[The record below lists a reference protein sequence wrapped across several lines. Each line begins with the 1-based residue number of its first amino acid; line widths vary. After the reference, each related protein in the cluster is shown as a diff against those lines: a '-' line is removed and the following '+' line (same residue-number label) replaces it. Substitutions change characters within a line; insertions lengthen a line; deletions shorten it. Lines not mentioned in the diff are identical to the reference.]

1 MLLTSKLVFTAQI
14 TLYILPVLL
23 FIGEFKMLAH
33 ISVKNFAVVK
43 QISVEVAHGLTAIT
57 GETGAGKS
65 IAIDALSLCLGDRAD
80 ASSVRQG
87 AEKAEIVAHFDVS
100 KVPLAKAWLSEHEL
114 IQEDN
119 PDECFIR
126 RLISNEGRSKAFIN
140 GVVVSLNQLKSLGQY
155 LVSIHGQNAHYQL
168 LKPDNQR
175 KLLDNFSGHKD
186 LSAAVAAAFSDL
198 KKKQNQLKQLQA
210 AQQQRDD
217 RKNLLEYQVAELD
230 EYSIGE
236 DEFSQLELEH
246 KRLSNSQTLLEQAQ
260 ISFYQLY
267 EDDEFNALSAIRS
280 SVDNLSEMQE
290 HDPSLGPIVE
300 MLNEASIQIEEAS
313 QEIRHYCDQ
322 LEIDPMKLQQVEQ
335 RYSQAMDLARKH
347 QVKPELLYA
356 YHMELA
362 EEYSNLLKDESSLT
376 ELSTECDKLLA
387 EYQLAAKKL
396 HDSRV
401 LNATTLAS
409 KIEQHVKEM
418 NMQHA
423 KILIDI
429 TYDEY
434 AAPSLLGNDDI
445 LFKVTTNPGQ
455 PAEALDKVVSGG
467 ELSRIGLAIQ
477 VITSSGN
484 QIPTMIFDEVDT
496 GISGPTASI
505 VGRLLR
511 KLGDV
516 SQVVCVTHLPQVAAH
531 GHNQVF
537 VTKLT
542 DGDSTETKMLKLTD
556 NERVNEIARLLAGD
570 KLTET
575 AIANAKDLLKL

>member
-1 MLLTSKLVFTAQI
+1 
-14 TLYILPVLL
+14 
-23 FIGEFKMLAH
+23 MLAH

-43 QISVEVAHGLTAIT
+43 QIAVDVAEGLTAIT

-80 ASSVRQG
+80 ASSVRKG
-87 AEKAEIVAHFDVS
+87 AEKAEIVVHFDIQ
-100 KVPLAKAWLSEHEL
+100 KVPLAKAWLEENEL
-114 IQEDN
+114 LQEDN
-119 PDECFIR
+119 PNECFIR
-126 RLISNEGRSKAFIN
+126 RLVSNEGRSKAFIN
-140 GVVVSLNQLKSLGQY
+140 GVAVSLNQLKSLGQY

-168 LKPDNQR
+168 LKSDNQR
-175 KLLDNFSGHKD
+175 KLLDSFAAHKP
-186 LSAAVAAAFSDL
+186 LLNEVAVAYDAL
-198 KKKQNQLKQLQA
+198 KQKQQLLKQLQA
-210 AQQQRDD
+210 AQKQRTD
-217 RKNLLEYQVAELD
+217 RKNLLEYQVQELD
-230 EYSIGE
+230 DYSIGE

-267 EDDEFNALSAIRS
+267 EGEEFNALSAIQS
-280 SVDNLSEMQE
+280 SVDNLSELQE
-290 HDPSLGPIVE
+290 HDPTLSPIVD
-300 MLNEASIQIEEAS
+300 MLNEAAIQIEEAS
-313 QEIRHYCDQ
+313 QEIRQYCDH

-335 RYSQAMDLARKH
+335 RYSEAMELSRKH
-347 QVKPELLYA
+347 HVKPEGLFA
-356 YHMELA
+356 MHMQLA
-362 EEYSNLLKDESSLT
+362 EEYAGLLKDEDNLSALT
-376 ELSTECDKLLA
+376 KECEKNK
-387 EYQLAAKKL
+387 ENYEKAARKL
-396 HDSRV
+396 HASRTES
-401 LNATTLAS
+401 AKGLAS
-409 KIEQHVKEM
+409 KIESHVKDM

-423 KILIDI
+423 KIFIDVDYNEASAPTAHGKDEVLI
-429 TYDEY
+429 
-434 AAPSLLGNDDI
+434 
-445 LFKVTTNPGQ
+445 KVTTNPGQ
-455 PAEALDKVVSGG
+455 PADALDKVVSGG

-484 QIPTMIFDEVDT
+484 HVPTMIFDEVDT

-511 KLGDV
+511 KLGEV

-542 DGDSTETKMLKLTD
+542 DGDTTETKMLRLTE

-570 KLTET
+570 KLTDT

>member
-1 MLLTSKLVFTAQI
+1 VFKFFGKLR
-14 TLYILPVLL
+14 
-23 FIGEFKMLAH
+23 MLAH

-43 QISVEVAHGLTAIT
+43 QIAVDVAEGLTAIT

-80 ASSVRQG
+80 AGSVRKG
-87 AEKAEIVAHFDVS
+87 AEKAEIVVHFDIT
-100 KVPLAKAWLSEHEL
+100 KVPLAKAWLEENEL
-114 IQEDN
+114 LQEDN
-119 PDECFIR
+119 PNECFIR
-126 RLISNEGRSKAFIN
+126 RLVSNEGRSKAFIN
-140 GVVVSLNQLKSLGQY
+140 GVAVSLNQLKSLGQH

-175 KLLDNFSGHKD
+175 KLLDSFAAHKALLND
-186 LSAAVAAAFSDL
+186 VAVTYDAL
-198 KKKQNQLKQLQA
+198 KQKQQLLKQLQA
-210 AQQQRDD
+210 AQKQRTD
-217 RKNLLEYQVAELD
+217 RKNLLEYQVQELD

-236 DEFSQLELEH
+236 NEFAQLELEH

-267 EDDEFNALSAIRS
+267 EGEEFNALSAIQS
-280 SVDNLSEMQE
+280 SVDNLSELQE
-290 HDPSLGPIVE
+290 HDPTLGPIVD
-300 MLNEASIQIEEAS
+300 MLNEAAIQIEEAS
-313 QEIRHYCDQ
+313 QEIRQYCDH

-335 RYSQAMDLARKH
+335 RYSEAMELARKH
-347 QVKPELLYA
+347 HVKPEGLYA
-356 YHMELA
+356 MHMQLA
-362 EEYSNLLKDESSLT
+362 EEYAGLLKDEGNLSALT
-376 ELSTECDKLLA
+376 KECEKNKDDYEK
-387 EYQLAAKKL
+387 AARKL
-396 HDSRV
+396 HASRTES
-401 LNATTLAS
+401 AKGLAG
-409 KIEQHVKEM
+409 KIESHVKDM

-423 KILIDI
+423 KIFIDVD
-429 TYDEY
+429 YNES
-434 AAPSLLGNDDI
+434 AAPSAHGKDEVLI
-445 LFKVTTNPGQ
+445 KVTTNPGQ
-455 PAEALDKVVSGG
+455 PADALDKVVSGG

-484 QIPTMIFDEVDT
+484 QVPTMIFDEVDT

-511 KLGDV
+511 KLGEV

-542 DGDSTETKMLKLTD
+542 DGDTTETKMLRLTE

-570 KLTET
+570 KLTDT

>member
-1 MLLTSKLVFTAQI
+1 
-14 TLYILPVLL
+14 
-23 FIGEFKMLAH
+23 MLAH

-43 QISVEVAHGLTAIT
+43 QIGVDVAHGLTVIT

-80 ASSVRQG
+80 AASVRKG
-87 AEKAEIVAHFDVS
+87 AEKAEVVVHFDIS
-100 KVPLAKAWLSEHEL
+100 KVPLAKAWLEENEL
-114 IQEDN
+114 LQEDA
-119 PDECFIR
+119 PHECFIR
-126 RLISNEGRSKAFIN
+126 RLVSKEGRSKAFIN
-140 GVVVSLNQLKSLGQY
+140 GVAVSLTQLKSLGQY

-175 KLLDNFSGHKD
+175 KLLDNFSAHKE
-186 LSAAVAAAFSDL
+186 LLANVSIAHENL
-198 KKKQNQLKQLQA
+198 RKKQQLLKQLLS
-210 AQQQRDD
+210 AQQQRND
-217 RKNLLEYQVAELD
+217 RKNLLEYQVEELD
-230 EYSIGE
+230 NYSIGE
-236 DEFSQLELEH
+236 DEFAQLELEH

-267 EDDEFNALSAIRS
+267 EGEDFNALSAIQS
-280 SVDNLSEMQE
+280 SVDNLSELQE
-290 HDPSLGPIVE
+290 HDPTLSPIVD
-300 MLNEASIQIEEAS
+300 MLNEAAIQVEEAS
-313 QEIRHYCDQ
+313 QEIRQYCDQ

-335 RYSQAMDLARKH
+335 RYAEAMELARKH
-347 QVKPELLYA
+347 HVKPEDLYST
-356 YHMELA
+356 HMQLA
-362 EEYSNLLKDESSLT
+362 NEYAELLKDESSLS
-376 ELSTECDKLLA
+376 ELTKECEKTRK
-387 EYQLAAKKL
+387 EYAIAAAKL
-396 HDSRV
+396 HESRKQNADV
-401 LNATTLAS
+401 LAK
-409 KIEQHVKEM
+409 KIESHVKDM
-418 NMQHA
+418 NMAHA
-423 KILIDI
+423 KIYIDVEF
-429 TYDEY
+429 DES
-434 AAPSLLGNDDI
+434 ASPTPHGNDDI
-445 LFKVTTNPGQ
+445 LIKVTTNPGQ
-455 PAEALDKVVSGG
+455 PADALDKVVSGG

-511 KLGDV
+511 KLGEV

-570 KLTET
+570 KLTDT

>member
-1 MLLTSKLVFTAQI
+1 VFSFYGNN
-14 TLYILPVLL
+14 L
-23 FIGEFKMLAH
+23 MLAH

-43 QISVEVAHGLTAIT
+43 KIGVDVSHGLTAIT

-65 IAIDALSLCLGDRAD
+65 IAIDALSLCLGGRAD
-80 ASSVRQG
+80 AASVRTD
-87 AEKAEIVAHFDVS
+87 ADKAEIVAHFDIS
-100 KVPLAKAWLSEHEL
+100 KAPLAKAWLGEQEL
-114 IQEDN
+114 LQEDN
-119 PDECFIR
+119 SDECFIR

-155 LVSIHGQNAHYQL
+155 LVSIHGQNAHHQL

-175 KLLDNFSGHKD
+175 KLLDSFSGHDDILK
-186 LSAAVAAAFSDL
+186 SVSFSCDEL
-198 KKKQNQLKQLQA
+198 KKKQQQLHQLQA

-236 DEFSQLELEH
+236 EEFLQLELEH

-260 ISFYQLY
+260 ISFYELY
-267 EDDEFNALSAIRS
+267 EGEEFNALSAIRS
-280 SVDNLSEMQE
+280 SANNLTEMQE
-290 HDPSLGPIVE
+290 HDPSLAPIVE

-313 QEIRHYCDQ
+313 QEIRQYCDQ

-347 QVKPELLYA
+347 QVKPENLYSV
-356 YHMELA
+356 HMRLA
-362 EEYSNLLKDESSLT
+362 DEYSSLLKDEDSLS
-376 ELSTECDKLLA
+376 ELTAACEQLSVKYE
-387 EYQLAAKKL
+387 LAAKKL
-396 HDSRV
+396 HKSRTV
-401 LNATTLAS
+401 NAKALAN
-409 KIEQHVKEM
+409 KIESHVKEM

-423 KILIDI
+423 KIFIDVN
-429 TYDEY
+429 YDET
-434 AAPSLLGNDDI
+434 ATPSLHGKDDI

-455 PAEALDKVVSGG
+455 PADALDKVVSGG

-477 VITSSGN
+477 VITASGN

-496 GISGPTASI
+496 GISGPTAAI
-505 VGRLLR
+505 VGKLLR
-511 KLGDV
+511 KLGEV
-516 SQVVCVTHLPQVAAH
+516 SQVVCVTHLPQVAAQ

-537 VTKLT
+537 VTKIT
-542 DGDSTETKMLKLTD
+542 DGDSTETRMLKLTE

-570 KLTET
+570 KLTDT

>member
-1 MLLTSKLVFTAQI
+1 
-14 TLYILPVLL
+14 
-23 FIGEFKMLAH
+23 MLAH

-43 QISVEVAHGLTAIT
+43 QISVDVAHGLTAIT

-80 ASSVRQG
+80 AAAVRKG
-87 AEKAEIVAHFDVS
+87 AEKAEIVVHFDVTN
-100 KVPLAKAWLSEHEL
+100 VPLAKSWLDENEL
-114 IQEDN
+114 LQEDN
-119 PDECFIR
+119 PNECFIR
-126 RLISNEGRSKAFIN
+126 RLISKEGRSKAFIN
-140 GVVVSLNQLKSLGQY
+140 GVAVSLNQLKSLGQY

-175 KLLDNFSGHKD
+175 KLLDGFSGHKTL
-186 LSAAVAAAFSDL
+186 LSNVSHAYDEL
-198 KKKQNQLKQLQA
+198 RKKQKRLKELLA
-210 AQQQRDD
+210 AQQQRND
-217 RKNLLEYQVAELD
+217 RKNLLEYQVEELD
-230 EYSIGE
+230 NYSIGE
-236 DEFSQLELEH
+236 DEFTQLELEH

-267 EDDEFNALSAIRS
+267 EGEEFNALSAIQS
-280 SVDNLSEMQE
+280 SVDNLSEMQD
-290 HDPSLGPIVE
+290 HDPTLSPIVD
-300 MLNEASIQIEEAS
+300 MLSEAAIQIEEAS
-313 QEIRHYCDQ
+313 QEIRQYCDQ

-335 RYSQAMDLARKH
+335 RYAEAMDLSRKH
-347 QVKPELLYA
+347 HVKPEDLYA
-356 YHMELA
+356 THMQLA
-362 EEYSNLLKDESSLT
+362 AEYAELLKDENSLS
-376 ELSTECDKLLA
+376 ELTKEC
-387 EYQLAAKKL
+387 EQQLKDYETAALKL
-396 HDSRV
+396 HDSRKK
-401 LNATTLAS
+401 NANELAN
-409 KIEQHVKEM
+409 KIEAHVKDM

-423 KILIDI
+423 QVFIDVDYAESASPTPYGKDEILI
-429 TYDEY
+429 
-434 AAPSLLGNDDI
+434 
-445 LFKVTTNPGQ
+445 KVTTNPGQ
-455 PAEALDKVVSGG
+455 AADALDKVVSGG

-484 QIPTMIFDEVDT
+484 QVPTMIFDEVDT

-511 KLGDV
+511 KLGEA

-542 DGDSTETKMLKLTD
+542 DGDTTETKMLKLSE

-570 KLTET
+570 KLTDT

>member
-1 MLLTSKLVFTAQI
+1 
-14 TLYILPVLL
+14 
-23 FIGEFKMLAH
+23 MLAH

-43 QISVEVAHGLTAIT
+43 QIGVDVANGLTAIT

-80 ASSVRQG
+80 ASSVRKG
-87 AEKAEIVAHFDVS
+87 AEKAEIVVHFDIS
-100 KVPLAKAWLSEHEL
+100 KVPLAKAWLKEHEL
-114 IQEDN
+114 LQDDN
-119 PDECFIR
+119 PNECFIR
-126 RLISNEGRSKAFIN
+126 RLVSNEGRSKAFIN
-140 GVVVSLNQLKSLGQY
+140 GVAVSLNQLKSLGQY

-175 KLLDNFSGHKD
+175 KLLDNFAGHQSL
-186 LSAAVAAAFSDL
+186 LSSVSIAHDEL
-198 KKKQNQLKQLQA
+198 RKKQQQLKQLLSV
-210 AQQQRDD
+210 QQQRND
-217 RKNLLEYQVAELD
+217 RKNLLEYQVEELD
-230 EYSIGE
+230 NYSIGE
-236 DEFSQLELEH
+236 DEFTHLELEH

-267 EDDEFNALSAIRS
+267 EGEEFNALSAIQE

-290 HDPSLGPIVE
+290 HDPTLNPIVE
-300 MLNEASIQIEEAS
+300 MLNEAAIQIEEAS
-313 QEIRHYCDQ
+313 HEIRQYCDQ

-335 RYSQAMDLARKH
+335 RYSEAMELSRKH
-347 QVKPELLYA
+347 HVKPEALYVT
-356 YHMELA
+356 HMQLA
-362 EEYSNLLKDESSLT
+362 KEYVDLLKDEDSLS
-376 ELSTECDKLLA
+376 ELTAECERQRA
-387 EYQLAAKKL
+387 EYEAFAKKL
-396 HDSRV
+396 HQSR
-401 LNATTLAS
+401 LKNAKLLA
-409 KIEQHVKEM
+409 KDIESHVKEM
-418 NMQHA
+418 NMEHA
-423 KILIDI
+423 KIVIEVD
-429 TYDEY
+429 YDND
-434 AAPSLLGNDDI
+434 AAPTAHGKDDVLI
-445 LFKVTTNPGQ
+445 KVTTNPGQ
-455 PAEALDKVVSGG
+455 PADALDKVVSGG

-484 QIPTMIFDEVDT
+484 HVPTMIFDEVDT

-511 KLGDV
+511 KLGEA

-542 DGDSTETKMLKLTD
+542 DGDTTETKMLKLTE

-570 KLTET
+570 KLTDT

>member
-1 MLLTSKLVFTAQI
+1 MLV
-14 TLYILPVLL
+14 
-23 FIGEFKMLAH
+23 H

-43 QISVEVAHGLTAIT
+43 QIGVDVANGLTAIT

-80 ASSVRQG
+80 ASSVRKG
-87 AEKAEIVAHFDVS
+87 AEKAEIVVHFDIS
-100 KVPLAKAWLSEHEL
+100 KVPLAKAWLKEHEL
-114 IQEDN
+114 LQDDN
-119 PDECFIR
+119 PNECFIR
-126 RLISNEGRSKAFIN
+126 RLVSNEGRSKAFIN
-140 GVVVSLNQLKSLGQY
+140 GVAVSLNQLKSLGQY

-175 KLLDNFSGHKD
+175 KLLDNFAGHQSL
-186 LSAAVAAAFSDL
+186 LSSVSIAHDEL
-198 KKKQNQLKQLQA
+198 RKKQQQLKQLLSV
-210 AQQQRDD
+210 QQQRND
-217 RKNLLEYQVAELD
+217 RKNLLEYQVEELD
-230 EYSIGE
+230 NYSIGE
-236 DEFSQLELEH
+236 DEFTHLELEH

-267 EDDEFNALSAIRS
+267 EGEEFNALSAIQE

-290 HDPSLGPIVE
+290 HDPTLNPIVE
-300 MLNEASIQIEEAS
+300 MLNEAAIQIEEAS
-313 QEIRHYCDQ
+313 HEIRQYCDQ

-335 RYSQAMDLARKH
+335 RYSEAMELSRKH
-347 QVKPELLYA
+347 HVKPEALYVT
-356 YHMELA
+356 HMQLA
-362 EEYSNLLKDESSLT
+362 KEYADLLKDEDSLS
-376 ELSTECDKLLA
+376 ELTAECERQRA
-387 EYQLAAKKL
+387 EYEAFAKKL
-396 HDSRV
+396 HQSR
-401 LNATTLAS
+401 LKNAKLLA
-409 KIEQHVKEM
+409 KDIESHVKEM
-418 NMQHA
+418 NMEHA
-423 KILIDI
+423 KIVIEVD
-429 TYDEY
+429 YDND
-434 AAPSLLGNDDI
+434 AAPTAHGKDDVLI
-445 LFKVTTNPGQ
+445 KVTTNPGQ
-455 PAEALDKVVSGG
+455 PADALDKVVSGG

-484 QIPTMIFDEVDT
+484 HVPTMIFDEVDT

-511 KLGDV
+511 KLGEA

-542 DGDSTETKMLKLTD
+542 DGDTTETKMLKLTE

-570 KLTET
+570 KLTDT

>member
-1 MLLTSKLVFTAQI
+1 
-14 TLYILPVLL
+14 
-23 FIGEFKMLAH
+23 MLAH

-43 QISVEVAHGLTAIT
+43 QIGVDVANGLTAIT

-80 ASSVRQG
+80 ASSVRKG
-87 AEKAEIVAHFDVS
+87 AEKAEIVVHFDIS
-100 KVPLAKAWLSEHEL
+100 KVPLAKAWLKEHEL
-114 IQEDN
+114 LQDDN
-119 PDECFIR
+119 PNECFIR
-126 RLISNEGRSKAFIN
+126 RLVSNEGRSKAFIN
-140 GVVVSLNQLKSLGQY
+140 GVAVSLNQLKSLGQY

-175 KLLDNFSGHKD
+175 KLLDNFAGHQSL
-186 LSAAVAAAFSDL
+186 LSSVSIAHDEL
-198 KKKQNQLKQLQA
+198 RKKQQQLKQLLSV
-210 AQQQRDD
+210 QQQRND
-217 RKNLLEYQVAELD
+217 RKNLLEYQVEELD
-230 EYSIGE
+230 NYSIGE
-236 DEFSQLELEH
+236 DEFTHLELEH

-267 EDDEFNALSAIRS
+267 EGEEFNALSAIQE

-290 HDPSLGPIVE
+290 HDPTLNPIVE
-300 MLNEASIQIEEAS
+300 MLNEAAIQIEEAS
-313 QEIRHYCDQ
+313 HEIRQYCDQ

-335 RYSQAMDLARKH
+335 RYSEAMELSRKH
-347 QVKPELLYA
+347 HVKPEALYVT
-356 YHMELA
+356 HMQLA
-362 EEYSNLLKDESSLT
+362 KEYADLLKDEDSLS
-376 ELSTECDKLLA
+376 ELTAECERQRA
-387 EYQLAAKKL
+387 EYEAFAKKL
-396 HDSRV
+396 HQSR
-401 LNATTLAS
+401 LKNAKLLA
-409 KIEQHVKEM
+409 KDIESHVKEM
-418 NMQHA
+418 NMEHA
-423 KILIDI
+423 KIVIEVD
-429 TYDEY
+429 YDND
-434 AAPSLLGNDDI
+434 AAPTAHGKDDVLI
-445 LFKVTTNPGQ
+445 KVTTNPGQ
-455 PAEALDKVVSGG
+455 PADALDKVVSGG

-484 QIPTMIFDEVDT
+484 HVPTMIFDEVDT

-511 KLGDV
+511 KLGEA

-542 DGDSTETKMLKLTD
+542 DGDTTETKMLKLTE

-570 KLTET
+570 KLTDT

>member
-1 MLLTSKLVFTAQI
+1 
-14 TLYILPVLL
+14 
-23 FIGEFKMLAH
+23 MLAH

-43 QISVEVAHGLTAIT
+43 QIGVDVAHGLTAIT

-80 ASSVRQG
+80 AGSVRKG
-87 AEKAEIVAHFDVS
+87 AEKAEIVVHFDVT
-100 KVPLAKAWLSEHEL
+100 KVPLAKAWLEEHEL
-114 IQEDN
+114 LQEDN
-119 PDECFIR
+119 PNECFIR
-126 RLISNEGRSKAFIN
+126 RLVSNEGRSKAFIN
-140 GVVVSLNQLKSLGQY
+140 GVAVSLNQLKSLGQY

-175 KLLDNFSGHKD
+175 KLLDSFAGHKA
-186 LSAAVAAAFSDL
+186 LLTNVAVACDEL
-198 KKKQNQLKQLQA
+198 RKKQQLLKQLLA
-210 AQQQRDD
+210 AQKQRND
-217 RKNLLEYQVAELD
+217 RKNLLEYQVGELD
-230 EYSIGE
+230 DYSIGE
-236 DEFSQLELEH
+236 DEFGQLELEH

-267 EDDEFNALSAIRS
+267 EGDDFNALSAIQS
-280 SVDNLSEMQE
+280 SVDNLTELQE
-290 HDPSLGPIVE
+290 HDPTLTPIVD
-300 MLNEASIQIEEAS
+300 MLTEAAIQIEEAS
-313 QEIRHYCDQ
+313 QEIRHYCDN

-335 RYSQAMDLARKH
+335 RYSEAMELARKH
-347 QVKPELLYA
+347 HVKPENLYA
-356 YHMELA
+356 THMQLA
-362 EEYSNLLKDESSLT
+362 DEYAELLKDEDSLS
-376 ELSTECDKLLA
+376 ELQKECEKHSKDYEAAALALHESRKKSAGLLA
-387 EYQLAAKKL
+387 E
-396 HDSRV
+396 
-401 LNATTLAS
+401 
-409 KIEQHVKEM
+409 KIESHVKDM

-423 KILIDI
+423 KIFIDVD
-429 TYDEY
+429 YDAS
-434 AAPSLLGNDDI
+434 AAPAAHGKDSVLI
-445 LFKVTTNPGQ
+445 KVTTNPGQ
-455 PAEALDKVVSGG
+455 PADALDKVVSGG

-511 KLGDV
+511 KLGEA

-542 DGDSTETKMLKLTD
+542 DGDTTETKMLRLTE